1 MNTLKIEPSWH
12 KVLCTEFEKDY
23 FLTLSQKVK
32 IAYQT
37 QTCYPKG
44 ADIFRAFELCPF
56 DKTQVV
62 IVGQDPYHQAG
73 QANGLCFSV
82 QKGVAIP
89 PSLQNIYKEISSD
102 LNLKMPK
109 HGDLTPWASQGIL
122 LLNAVLTVQDSM
134 AGAHQNWGWERFTD
148 GVIDSLSREKTGLV
162 FMLWGN
168 YAQQKGKNIDQT
180 KHKVLKA
187 VHPSPLAANRGGWF
201 GNKHFSQT
209 QAYLAEQ
216 GKKID
221 FSIGE

>member
-1 MNTLKIEPSWH
+1 MLYHESWEP
-12 KVLCTEFEKDY
+12 LF
-23 FLTLSQKVK
+23 SQYDFDIHELYAGPDVV
-32 IAYQT
+32 
-37 QTCYPKG
+37 YPKKEHLFRVFEMDVK
-44 ADIFRAFELCPF
+44 DIKILLL
-56 DKTQVV
+56 
-62 IVGQDPYHQAG
+62 GQDPYHGPG
-73 QANGLCFSV
+73 QAHGLSFSV
-82 QKGVAIP
+82 PDNIKIP

-102 LNLKMPK
+102 LYLKMPT
-109 HGDLTPWASQGIL
+109 HGDLTPWASQGVL

-134 AGAHQNWGWERFTD
+134 AGAHQNWGWEKFTD
-148 GVIDSLSREKTGLV
+148 AVIDTLSREKTGLV